1 MMENVFFKNLIAI
14 NGDLFLYYAL
24 LSHLNIASKMVG
36 IYESAIQLKQ
46 VTVIV
51 AEILLSLLL
60 LLLYCFELLGRLWRV
75 KPLKAKLQEC
85 HSHRCWWTWLRLLFK
100 YA

>member
-1 MMENVFFKNLIAI
+1 MLTYFYIMLVWIILIA
-14 NGDLFLYYAL
+14 Y
-24 LSHLNIASKMVG
+24 KMVG

-51 AEILLSLLL
+51 AEILISLLL
-60 LLLYCFELLGRLWRV
+60 LLLCCFELLGRLWRV

-85 HSHRCWWTWLRLLFK
+85 HSHRCWWTWLRLLLK